1 MAASR
6 FDIAEKVNTMEA
18 IDQREPKLATPS
30 AAAAFIVGS
39 VVETASDALYVS
51 FDRRVHEAS
60 RAFSCMVLAE
70 PGDEVALL
78 RAPDGRLF
86 VTAVLSRSSGAP
98 LTLHAP
104 EGFTLRSDKDIRLE
118 AQQSVQLQGADF
130 TGRFDSAHWAARLM
144 RVTGVEFVLRSGA
157 ARLFAEAA
165 EAVLSRLQVS
175 ADRSYRHVA
184 QAEHVRTGI
193 LDIKAEHV
201 ANIRAGTM
209 LLTARELTK
218 VDGAQIHVG

>member
-1 MAASR
+1 M
-6 FDIAEKVNTMEA
+6 DV
-18 IDQREPKLATPS
+18 IDQREPKLAAPS
-30 AAAAFIVGS
+30 AAAAYMVGR
-39 VVETASDALYVS
+39 VVETAADVVYVS
-51 FDRRVHEAS
+51 FDRRVHEAT
-60 RAFSCMVLAE
+60 RAFSCMVVPE
-70 PGDEVALL
+70 PGDEVGLF

-86 VTAVLSRSSGAP
+86 MTAVLSRACDAP

-104 EGFTLRSDKDIRLE
+104 EGFALKSDKDIRIE
-118 AQQSVQLQGADF
+118 AQQAVHLQGATF

-144 RVTGVEFVLRSGA
+144 RVTGVEFVLRSAA

-175 ADRSYRHVA
+175 ADRSYRHIA

-193 LDIKAEHV
+193 LDVKAEHV

-209 LLTARELTK
+209 LLSSRELTK